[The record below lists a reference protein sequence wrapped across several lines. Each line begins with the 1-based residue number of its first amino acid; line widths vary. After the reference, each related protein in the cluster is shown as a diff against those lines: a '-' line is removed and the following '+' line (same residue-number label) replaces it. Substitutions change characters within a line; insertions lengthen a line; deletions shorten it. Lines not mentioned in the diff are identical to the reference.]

1 MCSIY
6 GLIFIT
12 NLYCNY
18 CTFVHRYVDGAANL
32 KKEKEK
38 HFSSD
43 RWSLVIVNA

>member
-18 CTFVHRYVDGAANL
+18 CTFVYRYVDGES
-32 KKEKEK
+32 KKGKGK
-38 HFSSD
+38 STF
-43 RWSLVIVNA
+43 RRTGGA